1 MHSVPGYVV
10 CITFVLCI
18 GMGEMMLTRKEI
30 IVMIMAGVLMVA
42 SAELMIRVIL
52 G

>member
-1 MHSVPGYVV
+1 
-10 CITFVLCI
+10 
-18 GMGEMMLTRKEI
+18 MLTRKEI

>member
-1 MHSVPGYVV
+1 
-10 CITFVLCI
+10 
-18 GMGEMMLTRKEI
+18 MLTRKEI
-30 IVMIMAGVLMVA
+30 FVMIMAGVLMVA